1 MRAFTQLIFIDDQDG
16 GAGKLAVAKFFQCT
30 GFASSSGKVRCKS
43 SRVRR
48 RRRPIKNVG
57 QLGPN
62 PVFYQ
67 DGSWTK
73 NAHLNMSAT

>member
-16 GAGKLAVAKFFQCT
+16 GAGKLAVAKFFQCRVR
-30 GFASSSGKVRCKS
+30 FFQRESSLQS

-73 NAHLNMSAT
+73 NARLYMSAT